1 MSATHFSGPIRAGTR
16 QAGETNGPN
25 LGNVVLYQ
33 SGSIVANGT
42 NPVSAS
48 FDIPPGSII
57 NDFTI
62 DVRDAF
68 NSATSADLTI
78 GMTAGN
84 NEFAGRVFEIGTAI
98 DVRSI
103 GRKSI
108 TYAASQLFAMNELPL
123 TNKMPVVFTVIPVG
137 ATTQGFIYVSVSYVQ
152 R

>member
-1 MSATHFSGPIRAGTR
+1 MSATHFSGPVVVGTR

-25 LGNVVLYQ
+25 LGKVVLYQ

-48 FDIPPGSII
+48 FNIPPGSII

-68 NSATSADLTI
+68 NSATSAELTI
-78 GMTAGN
+78 GTSAGN
-84 NEFAGRVFEIGTAI
+84 NDFAGLTLGIGTAI
-98 DVRSI
+98 DVKSI

-108 TYAASQLFAMNELPL
+108 TYAASQLFAMNEIPL
-123 TNKMPVVFTVIPVG
+123 AATIPVVFTVIPVG